1 MPRKPRRCRQCDA
14 PAGPR
19 TKLFCDYHAGYNAG
33 HSIAFMRY
41 RRATERGFPE
51 QERKAVKQRMRK
63 LRATPGYVRPDRK
76 RKCDGATA

>member
-1 MPRKPRRCRQCDA
+1 MQNLQPARQ

-41 RRATERGFPE
+41 CRLQYPGYREN
-51 QERKAVKQRMRK
+51 ERKAVKERMRK
-63 LRATPGYVRPDRK
+63 LRATRK
-76 RKCDGATA
+76 SAQERVTG